1 MARHKP
7 TNKSNNPQSHSWTK
21 TITACVTVGTIISSV
36 LVFYFKDRE
45 EDISNR
51 FNDKLEFQKKD
62 CERDGEERYLR
73 LKLEVQTEY
82 YQQVDEES
90 ETAKK
95 LEKVFN
101 RIDKITQ
108 K

>member
-1 MARHKP
+1 MVRRKP
-7 TNKSNNPQSHSWTK
+7 TNKNDNAWSQSWTK
-21 TITACVTVGTIISSV
+21 LIGACVTVATLVASV
-36 LVFYFKDRE
+36 SAFYFNKRE
-45 EDISNR
+45 EDLSNR